1 MPTQTGSDM
10 RLVRLFAIHGV
21 FGFALG
27 LAVAALLVGADFRG
41 LGTLVAGSLESG
53 SPDGLIALAMLGAAL
68 GFTCGGCAIATAVML
83 LPEDDA
89 DAGPR
94 GGLPVP
100 VRARSRSASQRRR
113 D

>member
-1 MPTQTGSDM
+1 MPKQTGPDM
-10 RLVRLFAIHGV
+10 RLVRLFAIHGA
-21 FGFALG
+21 FGFVFG

-41 LGTLVAGSLESG
+41 LGTLVSG

-89 DAGPR
+89 GAGPR

-100 VRARSRSASQRRR
+100 VRVRSRSASQRRR